1 MTDLKTEPIAPP
13 LVRYSGDG
21 QTVFAPAG
29 RLTFKA
35 RGEETGG
42 ALTLFETDVPPGV
55 GPPLHVHVN
64 DDEFMYVLEGRLR
77 FRLGEAVHDAPAG
90 TFVFIPKGVTH
101 TWQNAGDSKARF
113 LAGFAPAAPGM
124 ERFFERS
131 AELADDVRP
140 ADAFKNFGP
149 DAGMNI
155 LGPPLRGGR

>member
-1 MTDLKTEPIAPP
+1 MSEETRP
-13 LVRYSGDG
+13 LVRRPAEG
-21 QTVFAPAG
+21 QAVFAPVG

-42 ALTLFETDVPPGV
+42 ALTLFESVAPPGE

-77 FRLGEAVHDAPAG
+77 FRLGDAVQDAPAG
-90 TFVFIPKGVTH
+90 SFVFIPKGLAH
-101 TWQNAGDSKARF
+101 TWQNAGDSRARF

-131 AELADDVRP
+131 AELAHDVRL
-140 ADAFKNFGP
+140 ADGFGSFAH
-149 DAGMNI
+149 DAGMDV
-155 LGPPLRGGR
+155 LGPPLTHT